1 MLRQAT
7 VGWTGRD
14 LTEMP
19 QGFKSLE
26 EVNWKSVTYGYNGFI
41 LSVL

>member
-1 MLRQAT
+1 MLGQAFNLAT

-19 QGFKSLE
+19 QGFKITRGSQLE
-26 EVNWKSVTYGYNGFI
+26 ICNLWI
-41 LSVL
+41 